1 MITQLYIEG
10 ALSFG
15 SCIAGLCTGAGVG
28 LLILFRTNRRYKE
41 NFAIMGVMYAAA
53 VISGLIINAVL

>member
-1 MITQLYIEG
+1 MHSG
-10 ALSFG
+10 A
-15 SCIAGLCTGAGVG
+15 CTGAGVG